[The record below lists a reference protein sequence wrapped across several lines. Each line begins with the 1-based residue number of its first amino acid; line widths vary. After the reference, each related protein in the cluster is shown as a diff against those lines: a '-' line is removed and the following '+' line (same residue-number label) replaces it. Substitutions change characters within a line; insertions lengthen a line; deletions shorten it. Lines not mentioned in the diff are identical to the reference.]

1 MDLEELGWPLAIIL
15 VVILLLILHL
25 AYVKDQLVAHSYE
38 DYITCVRMKAFKNE
52 IIEDMK
58 KYGLSHSNEEHLEHY
73 INHVLMNDLKS
84 ERSSFKKLSHAVVEN
99 SIRGALFGVVTGIG
113 TALSGALLFG
123 TIPVYIMWAKENAD
137 ADDHLIDDHLIE
149 YGL

>member
-15 VVILLLILHL
+15 VVVLLLILHL
-25 AYVKDQLVAHSYE
+25 AYVKDKLTAESYE
-38 DYITCVRMKAFKNE
+38 DYIQCARLKAFKNE

-58 KYGLSHSNEEHLEHY
+58 KYGLSQHNNAHVIHY
-73 INHVLMNDLKS
+73 IDNILMNELKN
-84 ERSSFKKLSHAVVEN
+84 ERSSFKKLTYSVVEN

-123 TIPVYIMWAKENAD
+123 TIPAYIMWAKELAET
-137 ADDHLIDDHLIE
+137 DDHLIT
-149 YGL
+149 